1 MQERRA
7 ETRMLCSELVDVH
20 WKDATGRQMRALANL
35 EDISACGVCLQVD
48 VPVPLDT
55 VVRICPPKG
64 EFQGSVRYCLYREF
78 GYFLGVQFA
87 PGCQW
92 SPSTYQPQH
101 LLDLRELVMR
111 RAKRATE
118 ESGEP
123 PSDS

>member
-1 MQERRA
+1 
-7 ETRMLCSELVDVH
+7 MLCSELVDVH